1 MASSQRPTP
10 GGVNSVEEFT
20 LLTLQYLDGAIG
32 GDELAAL
39 EAALRDSAPERDLF
53 VQLCQLH
60 ASLLEAFRA
69 RREHLQRAGTGSPGE
84 PAHKPG
90 EDTIFRNQ
98 GAADT
103 VRVPRRPD
111 AGPTA

>member
-20 LLTLQYLDGAIG
+20 LLTLQYLDGALG

-69 RREHLQRAGTGSPGE
+69 RREHLQRAGAASPVE

-111 AGPTA
+111 AGPPA